1 MNYMFTSYFGD
12 GEYIA
17 KNFDNYS
24 KRYRVISNGF
34 IVQASN
40 ISLLEKGNYHYG
52 CTHIPS
58 WKIRIPSDTFAISI
72 FRNPIRRVI
81 SHYNDIKGKVERGE
95 KHSFL
100 REESLLLG
108 SSFTDFVDNLPPEKL
123 QSQLY
128 NFSKDYDLDEAVKKI
143 KSLNLILTLED
154 ISNGIQEINNR
165 LGIGLQIVKKNK
177 SESFN
182 HPSTDEIN
190 YLSSKITQE
199 IDLFEKLKISF

>member
-1 MNYMFTSYFGD
+1 MFTSYFGD
-12 GEYIA
+12 AEYIA

-24 KRYRVISNGF
+24 KRYRVINNGF
-34 IVQASN
+34 IVQTSN
-40 ISLLEKGNYHYG
+40 IPLFEQGNYHYG

-58 WKIRIPSDTFAISI
+58 WKIQVPSNTFTISI
-72 FRNPIRRVI
+72 FRNPIKRII

-100 REESLLLG
+100 HEESRFLG
-108 SSFTDFVDNLPPEKL
+108 SSFTDFVDKLPPEKL

-128 NFSKDYDLDEAVKKI
+128 NFSKDYNLDEAVKKI
-143 KSLNLILTLED
+143 NSLNLILTLED
-154 ISNGIQEINNR
+154 IANGIQEINSR
-165 LGIGLQIVKKNK
+165 LGIDLQIVKRNK
-177 SESFN
+177 SECFN

-199 IDLFEKLKISF
+199 IDLFKKLKISF

>member
-1 MNYMFTSYFGD
+1 MFTSYFGD
-12 GEYIA
+12 GQYIA

-58 WKIRIPSDTFAISI
+58 WKIRIPSDTFTISI

-100 REESLLLG
+100 REESQFLG

>member
-1 MNYMFTSYFGD
+1 MFTSYFGD
-12 GEYIA
+12 AEYIA
-17 KNFDNYS
+17 KNFNNYS
-24 KRYRVISNGF
+24 KRYRVINNGF
-34 IVQASN
+34 IVQTSN
-40 ISLLEKGNYHYG
+40 ISLFEQGNYHFG

-58 WKIRIPSDTFAISI
+58 WKIQVPRDTFTISI
-72 FRNPIRRVI
+72 FRDPIRRVI

-100 REESLLLG
+100 QEEGQFLG

-128 NFSKDYDLDEAVKKI
+128 NFSKDYDLGEAVKKI

-165 LGIGLQIVKKNK
+165 LGINLQIVKKNK
-177 SESFN
+177 SESFY

-199 IDLFEKLKISF
+199 IDLFKILKISF